1 MDSKRFP
8 RLLRVPEHSFFLFGA
23 RGTGKSTWLRNQLPE
38 ALYLDLLDTSLQLE
52 LIAQPNR
59 LEGMLGRRGAE
70 DWVILDEVQKI
81 PPLLDEVHRLMESR
95 GLRFALCGSSARQ
108 LKRGGADLLAGR
120 AITLNMEPFS
130 FGETGK
136 AFDLTHA
143 LEWGQL
149 PVLEGKAGLEADILS
164 AYVSTYLLEE
174 IKAEGAVRNFAP
186 FVRFI
191 EIAGQLNGQVLN
203 VGNVSR
209 EAQVPRST
217 VEGYFELLKDTLLGF
232 FLPTYRPGL
241 KVREAVH
248 PKFYWLDSGIA
259 RACAGLLRDPVAAD
273 WRGAALETLLFH
285 ELRVHN
291 STAGKHRPIA
301 YYRTAAGVE
310 IDFVVEIAK
319 RQPGQPSSVICI
331 EVKHSERWQSAW
343 ERPMRSLAE
352 GKTIQVRKMFGVYRG
367 NRVYHTDGVDIL
379 PVEDFLKALHNG
391 EVF

>member
-1 MDSKRFP
+1 MIPMKIP

-52 LIAQPNR
+52 LIAQPGR
-59 LEGMLGRRGAE
+59 LEGMLGRMRPG

-81 PPLLDEVHRLMESR
+81 PPLLDEVHRLMETR

-108 LKRGGADLLAGR
+108 LKRGGANLLAGR
-120 AITLNMEPFS
+120 AITLHMEPFS
-130 FGETGK
+130 SAETK
-136 AFDLTHA
+136 EAFDLQSA

-149 PVLEGKAGLEADILS
+149 PVLGGQVGLEADILS
-164 AYVSTYLLEE
+164 AYVSTYLREE

-186 FVRFI
+186 FVRFL

-285 ELRVHN
+285 E
-291 STAGKHRPIA
+291 
-301 YYRTAAGVE
+301 
-310 IDFVVEIAK
+310 
-319 RQPGQPSSVICI
+319 
-331 EVKHSERWQSAW
+331 
-343 ERPMRSLAE
+343 
-352 GKTIQVRKMFGVYRG
+352 
-367 NRVYHTDGVDIL
+367 
-379 PVEDFLKALHNG
+379 
-391 EVF
+391 

>member
-1 MDSKRFP
+1 MKIP

-52 LIAQPNR
+52 LIAQPGR
-59 LEGMLGRRGAE
+59 LEGMLGRMRPG

-81 PPLLDEVHRLMESR
+81 PPLLDEVHRLMETR

-108 LKRGGADLLAGR
+108 LKRGGANLLAGR
-120 AITLNMEPFS
+120 AITLHMEPFS
-130 FGETGK
+130 SAETK
-136 AFDLTHA
+136 EAFDLQSA

-149 PVLEGKAGLEADILS
+149 PVLGGQVGLEADILS
-164 AYVSTYLLEE
+164 AYVSTYLREE

-186 FVRFI
+186 FVRFL

-291 STAGKHRPIA
+291 LTAGKHRPIT

-310 IDFVVEIAK
+310 IDFVVETAK
-319 RQPGQPSSVICI
+319 RQPRQPPSVVCI

-343 ERPMRSLAE
+343 ESPMRSLAQGGGIRVE
-352 GKTIQVRKMFGVYRG
+352 KMFGVYRG
-367 NRVYHTDGVDIL
+367 SRAYQAGGVDIM
-379 PVEDFLKALHNG
+379 PVGDFLKALHDG

>member
-1 MDSKRFP
+1 MIPRTIS

-23 RGTGKSTWLRNQLPE
+23 RGTGKSTWLRNQLPQ

-52 LIAQPNR
+52 LIARPSR
-59 LEGMLGRRGAE
+59 LEGMLGRMRPG

-81 PPLLDEVHRLMESR
+81 PPLLDEVHRLMETR

-108 LKRGGADLLAGR
+108 LKRGGANLLAGR
-120 AITLNMEPFS
+120 AITLHMEPFS
-130 FGETGK
+130 FAETK
-136 AFDLTHA
+136 DAFDLQSA

-149 PVLEGKAGLEADILS
+149 PVLGGQVGLEADILS
-164 AYVSTYLLEE
+164 AYVSTYLREE

-186 FVRFI
+186 FVRFL

-291 STAGKHRPIA
+291 LTAGKHRPIT

-310 IDFVVEIAK
+310 IDFVVETAK
-319 RQPGQPSSVICI
+319 RQPGQPPSVVCI

-343 ERPMRSLAE
+343 ESPMRSLAQGGGIRVE
-352 GKTIQVRKMFGVYRG
+352 KMFGVYRG
-367 NRVYHTDGVDIL
+367 SRVYHAGRVDIM
-379 PVEDFLKALHNG
+379 PVGDFLEALHDG